1 MSKKKN
7 RRSKEQG
14 GNELPTPFS
23 ALNELSGLPEGSLE
37 PPRPTSRRD
46 RKNTTRGRLNI
57 TREFAHR
64 GGKIVTVVSNF
75 QGISQEEKQA
85 LAKKIQ
91 KSHGVGGTVKD
102 GRIEIRGDL
111 REEIKVIL
119 EEAGFQ
125 PKFAGG

>member
-1 MSKKKN
+1 MSRKKN
-7 RRSKEQG
+7 RQSKGKGESG
-14 GNELPTPFS
+14 ISTPFS

-37 PPRPTSRRD
+37 PARPTSRRD

-75 QGISQEEKQA
+75 QGISLGEKQE
-85 LAKKIQ
+85 LARKIQ

-125 PKFAGG
+125 PKFSGG

>member
-1 MSKKKN
+1 MSRKKN
-7 RRSKEQG
+7 RQSKGKGERG
-14 GNELPTPFS
+14 VPTPFS
-23 ALNELSGLPEGSLE
+23 ALNELSGLPGGSLE
-37 PPRPTSRRD
+37 PARPTSRRD

-75 QGISQEEKQA
+75 QGISLGEKQE
-85 LAKKIQ
+85 LARKIQ

-125 PKFAGG
+125 PKFSGG